1 MILPRHI
8 SCSELGVPIASD
20 YKFAK
25 KVAQL
30 NLNIIFLCLNI
41 GMNPEQIQPAQSL
54 HNLYQLFNELLLSKN
69 TIVFNRTAYNKEELA
84 EKLYELSVS
93 NVRHLDQLSP
103 TNDDLMN
110 DSDDDC
116 ADYDKNQRVS

>member
-1 MILPRHI
+1 
-8 SCSELGVPIASD
+8 
-20 YKFAK
+20 
-25 KVAQL
+25 
-30 NLNIIFLCLNI
+30 
-41 GMNPEQIQPAQSL
+41 MNPEQIQPAQSL

-84 EKLYELSVS
+84 EKLYELSIS
-93 NVRHLDQLSP
+93 NVRYLDQLSP

>member
-1 MILPRHI
+1 
-8 SCSELGVPIASD
+8 
-20 YKFAK
+20 
-25 KVAQL
+25 
-30 NLNIIFLCLNI
+30 
-41 GMNPEQIQPAQSL
+41 MNPEQIQPTQSL
-54 HNLYQLFNELLLSKN
+54 HNLYQLFNELLLSN
-69 TIVFNRTAYNKEELA
+69 YTIVFNRTAYNKEELA

>member
-1 MILPRHI
+1 
-8 SCSELGVPIASD
+8 
-20 YKFAK
+20 
-25 KVAQL
+25 
-30 NLNIIFLCLNI
+30 
-41 GMNPEQIQPAQSL
+41 MNPEQIQPAQSL